1 VSAAKPDSKT
11 QETKMETS
19 NAQYYTFPS
28 YQDAL
33 ESSYSWHK
41 AGYEIEILETYEG
54 GQLVYA
60 LWIYED

>member
-1 VSAAKPDSKT
+1 
-11 QETKMETS
+11 METS
-19 NAQYYTFPS
+19 KAQYYTFPS

-33 ESSYSWHK
+33 ESSYGWHK